1 MPYIIEQFKFRMISL
16 WKEYYFSL
24 NKSLL
29 YNRDRIIDKHY
40 EFMIVVQNRKKIIKS
55 DISK

>member
-29 YNRDRIIDKHY
+29 YNHDRIIDKHS
-40 EFMIVVQNRKKIIKS
+40 EFMIVVQNRKKE
-55 DISK
+55 